1 MWLKKAYLDTALII
15 TDKQIK
21 VNDKHKIEW
30 HMVNNFYIKTIAW
43 DDGDEETLIINTKK
57 RDFKFDLA
65 DLVIDKERLNRWI
78 KFYKQVKGKSG

>member
-1 MWLKKAYLDTALII
+1 
-15 TDKQIK
+15 
-21 VNDKHKIEW
+21 
-30 HMVNNFYIKTIAW
+30 MVNNFYIKTIAW